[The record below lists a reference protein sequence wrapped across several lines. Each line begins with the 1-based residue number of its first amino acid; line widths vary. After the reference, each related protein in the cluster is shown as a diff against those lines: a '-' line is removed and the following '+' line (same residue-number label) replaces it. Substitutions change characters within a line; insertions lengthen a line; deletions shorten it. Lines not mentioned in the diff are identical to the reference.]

1 MNMKIAL
8 KSFWPAVVGLIVATV
23 LLLLPGREFP
33 KEDWFSK
40 IYLDKWIHLGL
51 FAMLV
56 ALWSLPFISRIDEG
70 SKLRNIFFW
79 IAMGFIVY
87 GIAIE
92 FIQGNFIPYR
102 TFGVDD
108 MIADAVGSGIGFL
121 FARRQLRNQ

>member
-1 MNMKIAL
+1 MKITL

-23 LLLLPGREFP
+23 LLLLPGQEFP
-33 KEDWFSK
+33 KRDWMSK
-40 IYLDKWIHLGL
+40 IYLDKWVHLGL

-56 ALWSLPFISRIDEG
+56 ALWSLPLISRIDEG
-70 SKLRNIFFW
+70 SRLRNIFFW
-79 IAMGFIVY
+79 IAMGFIAY